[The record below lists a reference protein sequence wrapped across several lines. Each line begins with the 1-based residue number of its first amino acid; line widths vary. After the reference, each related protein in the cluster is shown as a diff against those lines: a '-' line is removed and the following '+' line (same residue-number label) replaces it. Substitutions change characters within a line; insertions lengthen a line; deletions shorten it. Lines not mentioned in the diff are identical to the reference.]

1 MPKNPKSIM
10 DCDISQYCNNV
21 ANQYIFLVSI
31 YAAIISQEI
40 ENDEDLGI
48 LGSFLVALGEELSL
62 ASEIR
67 IACKAEFKED
77 TSEPEEIEDVF
88 DRSIPRKRYIKKIK
102 KRYSKRR

>member
-1 MPKNPKSIM
+1 MPKTPRSIM
-10 DCDISQYCNNV
+10 DCDINQYCNNL

-40 ENDEDLGI
+40 ESDEDLGI

-67 IACKAEFKED
+67 IACKAEFEEEA
-77 TSEPEEIEDVF
+77 SEPEEIEDVF
-88 DRSIPRKRYIKKIK
+88 DRGIPTKKYLKKIK
-102 KRYSKRR
+102 RRRSKKR